1 MCVDSRLYLILGK
14 AIESVYDNNI
24 SCPAQTTSLHQML
37 TKVLEVDQNLIN
49 WRQQLPPGLSQVTAS
64 ELSHL
69 QAVGETQTY
78 RFRTILTVRYLNV
91 RTLLHRAVLSRLLE
105 SPSRQAHQEDLIFNM
120 SVSSM
125 ETCVDAAL
133 ESIGIISHATH
144 QQYLL
149 PIWWYSVYFS
159 RLSCPTNGSCQDSS

>member
-14 AIESVYDNNI
+14 VIESVYDNNI

-37 TKVLEVDQNLIN
+37 SKVLEVDQNLVK
-49 WRQQLPPGLSQVTAS
+49 WRQQLPLGLSQVTAS
-64 ELSHL
+64 ELSQL

-105 SPSRQAHQEDLIFNM
+105 SPSRQAHQDLIFNM

-159 RLSCPTNGSCQDSS
+159 RLPCPRNGPCQDLS